1 MALTMTGFDAVNRE
15 LKRMRDAQSPA
26 IEKAIDDAAKFGNQ
40 LAVDEIFTKY
50 GFKSRSYVDQ
60 HFSVSINPKTL
71 RSYISAR
78 MRPSTLT
85 RFASPRYKV
94 GKRAARVAG
103 GFSINVIRNK
113 PVWFSGAFTVIGR
126 NGNQL
131 MFSRKKGDNSWR
143 ELNGQKALYGP
154 SVAGSFGFMRDDLEP
169 PIIAHLRKKYG
180 QYAK

>member
-1 MALTMTGFDAVNRE
+1 
-15 LKRMRDAQSPA
+15 MRAEQSPA
-26 IEKAIDDAAKFGNQ
+26 INSAIDDAVKFGSQ
-40 LAVDEIFTKY
+40 LAVDAIFNKY
-50 GFKSRSYVDQ
+50 GFKSKSYVEQ

-71 RSYISAR
+71 TASISAR
-78 MRPSTLT
+78 MRASTLT

-103 GFSINVIRNK
+103 GFSINVIRNQ

-143 ELNGQKALYGP
+143 NLSEQKALYGP

>member
-1 MALTMTGFDAVNRE
+1 MALVATGFDAVTAE
-15 LKRMRDAQSPA
+15 LKRMRAAQAPA
-26 IEKAIDDAAKFGNQ
+26 IAKAIDDAAKFGNE
-40 LAVDEIFTKY
+40 LAVNEIFNKY
-50 GFKSRSYVDQ
+50 GFKSKSYVEQ

-71 RSYISAR
+71 RASINAR
-78 MRPSTLT
+78 MRPSSLT

-94 GKRAARVAG
+94 GKRSVRSAA
-103 GFSINVIRNK
+103 GFNINVIRHQ

-131 MFSRKKGDNSWR
+131 MFSRKTGDNSWR

-154 SVAGSFGFMRDDLEP
+154 SVAGSFGYMRDDLEP

>member
-1 MALTMTGFDAVNRE
+1 VALTITGFDAVDRE
-15 LKRMRDAQSPA
+15 LKRMRAEQSPA
-26 IEKAIDDAAKFGNQ
+26 INSAIDDAVKFGSQ
-40 LAVDEIFTKY
+40 LAVDGIFNKY
-50 GFKSRSYVDQ
+50 GFKSKSYVEQ

-71 RSYISAR
+71 TASISAR

-103 GFSINVIRNK
+103 GFSINVIRNQ

-143 ELNGQKALYGP
+143 NLSEQKALYGP

-169 PIIAHLRKKYG
+169 PIIVHLRKKYG

>member
-1 MALTMTGFDAVNRE
+1 MALVATGFDAVTAE
-15 LKRMRDAQSPA
+15 LKRMRAAQAPTIAQA
-26 IEKAIDDAAKFGNQ
+26 IADTAKFGNE
-40 LAVDEIFTKY
+40 LAVDEIFNKY
-50 GFKSRSYVDQ
+50 GFKSKSYVEQ
-60 HFSVSINPKTL
+60 HFSVSVNPKTL
-71 RSYISAR
+71 TASISAR
-78 MRPSTLT
+78 MRASTLT

-94 GKRAARVAG
+94 GKRSVRSAA
-103 GFSINVIRNK
+103 GFSINVIRHQ

-131 MFSRKKGDNSWR
+131 MFSRKTGDNSWR

-154 SVAGSFGFMRDDLEP
+154 SVAGSFGYMREALEP